1 MMTKEKYR
9 TLNASCVPVFVE
21 NTSNYKRMFVR
32 TCIGDNSVKV
42 PQTFES
48 DECEPMRLFKVLLP
62 DDTAKY
68 VLACNE
74 QRAIG
79 QACCGHPCENRQ
91 EFEERC
97 FALRVPLR
105 IQGWSS
111 EEV

>member
-1 MMTKEKYR
+1 MNKPTYR
-9 TLNASCVPVFVE
+9 TFNASCIPVFVE

-42 PQTFES
+42 TQTFES
-48 DECEPMRLFKVLLP
+48 DECEPMHLFKVLLP

-79 QACCGHPCENRQ
+79 QACCGNNKEHEL
-91 EFEERC
+91 EKRC
-97 FALRVPLR
+97 IAIQVPLR
-105 IQGWSS
+105 IQGWST
-111 EEV
+111 EEI